1 MSKLP
6 IRQAL
11 ETLHPIP
18 DSDWAI
24 MEELF
29 HKKEYARNEHILRV
43 GEIENYLY
51 FIERGIL
58 RSYVD
63 RKESEV
69 TLEFSFQETIFSSYD
84 SFLLRTHSLVNVQSI
99 TPASLWRINYND
111 LQKIYSQ
118 TQSGNLIGRMAAE
131 ALYLEKNARELDLLT
146 KPAEQRYLELFENQP
161 QLVQQI
167 PLKYIASYIGI
178 TPQALSRIRR
188 RIIS

>member
-1 MSKLP
+1 MSKLA

-11 ETLHPIP
+11 ETLHTIP
-18 DSDWAI
+18 DSDWEV
-24 MEELF
+24 MEVLF
-29 HKKEYARNEHILRV
+29 HKKNYAKSEHILTV

-58 RSYVD
+58 RSYVN
-63 RKESEV
+63 RKDSEV
-69 TLEFSFQETIFSSYD
+69 TLEFSFQETLFSSYD
-84 SFLLRTHSLVNVQSI
+84 SFLLRAPSLINVQAI
-99 TPASLWRINYND
+99 TAASLWRINYDD

-131 ALYLEKNARELDLLT
+131 MLSIEKSNRELDLLT

>member
-1 MSKLP
+1 MSKLA

-11 ETLHPIP
+11 ETLHTIP
-18 DSDWAI
+18 DSDWEV
-24 MEELF
+24 MEALF
-29 HKKEYARNEHILRV
+29 HKKNYAKNEHILTV

-58 RSYVD
+58 RSYVN
-63 RKESEV
+63 RKDSEV
-69 TLEFSFQETIFSSYD
+69 TLEFSFQETLFSSYD
-84 SFLLRTHSLVNVQSI
+84 SFLLRAPSLINVQAI
-99 TPASLWRINYND
+99 TAASLWRINYDD
-111 LQKIYSQ
+111 LQKIYSE

-131 ALYLEKNARELDLLT
+131 MLSIEKSNRELDLLT

-161 QLVQQI
+161 QLVQRI